1 MVNISGTN
9 LASGIVPFTTDDKYA
24 THTST
29 YGRGGW
35 HEAATTAERDSIP
48 AERLAEGMACY
59 VIDEG
64 KLYVRKAGAW
74 EEFKSG
80 GGGGGTVIPDTFT
93 LTTDDVLTAT
103 LAKGETFMVNYVY
116 ESNVGAGANVEYL
129 VNGVVRG
136 TQSITS
142 GTISKDVSSFLVA
155 GNNVLT
161 IKVIDIYNNIR
172 VLTYTLDVIEILLSS
187 TFDDSVAYTSD
198 VYFRYTPVG
207 NLTKTIHFILDG
219 AEYGTE
225 EVATSNRQQTKIF
238 TGLTHGAHTLR
249 VYASATVNEKYI
261 ESNELSYS
269 IIFVEEGKTD
279 VIVASSFNREKASQG
294 ELLTIPY
301 VVYNP
306 SALTSV
312 VDLYE
317 GEDLVASL
325 EVDRTKQYWRHS
337 CDTAGTK
344 TLSIKSGEAEFSHEI
359 EIEALEIDVTP
370 VTENL
375 ELYLSSKG
383 RNNNDTNKA
392 EWKYGDIEAVLTGF
406 NYVANGWVADSQ
418 GNTVL
423 RVNAGAR
430 VSIPLNIF
438 ATDFRSN
445 GKVIEFEFA
454 TNSVLNYESVV
465 VSSMDGN
472 IGLNIT
478 AQQAVLKSEQSSVST
493 KFKEDEHVRI
503 SFVVEPRDTSRLIY
517 TYINGIISGLA
528 QYPYDDNFVQT
539 SPVGI
544 SIGSDTCGIDL
555 YNIRVYDS
563 YLTHDDM
570 LKNYIADT
578 ADFSDRV
585 NLYLAND
592 IYDTYGNILYANIN
606 QQVPCMTLIGN
617 LPTAK
622 GDEKTVRVKYENK
635 QDPSR
640 SFDYSG
646 VKLDIQ
652 GTSSQYYPRK
662 NYKIKLPE
670 AYQLRAGSIAETTF
684 TCKADY
690 MESSHSHNTGITKIV
705 NELYNQKVPPQ
716 LTDSA
721 VRTAIDGF
729 PIAMF
734 YQKDES
740 SDLEYYG
747 VFNFNNDKGNN
758 ATWGFTAGCESW
770 EFCNNTADRCLF
782 KTADFTGDV
791 KADLEARYPK
801 DFTDYTNLKRLFTW
815 VVSCA
820 GNPTKFKAEVEQYF
834 NKEYLLA
841 YYIVTELFGMVDSRA
856 KNLFLNTY
864 DGRIWYPVF
873 YDCDTAMG
881 LNNEGVNDFGFGIE
895 YHDKIGNKDV
905 WNGETST
912 LWNLVEQAFEEEI
925 TELYHQYRNDGK
937 LTYAKTLSV
946 LEGEQIA
953 KICAAQYNSDADFK
967 YVKPLINE
975 NIATY
980 LYVAQ
985 GSRLNHLKWWLFN
998 RFNYI
1003 DSKYVASDYAA
1014 DYMTLRLYTPD
1025 TWSDVTPNADI
1036 TITPY
1041 ADQYLNIK
1049 YGSYVVGEKGTHNV
1063 SSTIEAPEI
1072 TFNDTE
1078 TIVYGASRILSLGD
1092 LSALYSGTVDVSKAV
1107 KLSELIIG
1115 HGGNYQNTNLT
1126 VLSIG
1131 NNELLKKLDVRN
1143 CPSLTEVIDVSG
1155 CANIEQ
1161 VYAEGT
1167 SSTSVKLPNG
1177 GNVKNLHLPA
1187 ISNLTIKNHKNITD
1201 FSVQSYENVNT
1212 LVLENTNLNDLDIYN
1227 SCTNVQRVR
1236 LLGVDWTLPSFA
1248 KLNEL
1253 YNKQGVD
1260 ENGYFT
1266 DHAILGGKVH
1276 IAGSVD
1282 REELEEYQAK
1292 FVGLTITADE
1302 ITNLVS
1308 VTFEYMPDDAV
1319 LTVNGEII

>member
-1 MVNISGTN
+1 MANISGTN
-9 LASGIVPFTTDDKYA
+9 LAAGIVPFTTEDTYA

-29 YGRGGW
+29 YGKGGW
-35 HEAATTAERDSIP
+35 HEATTTAERDAIP
-48 AERLAEGMACY
+48 ADRLTDGMACF
-59 VIDEG
+59 VLEEG
-64 KLYVRKAGAW
+64 KLYVRKAGVW

-80 GGGGGTVIPDTFT
+80 GGGGGTVPDTFT
-93 LTTDDVLTAT
+93 LTTEDVLTAT
-103 LAKGETFMVNYVY
+103 LAKNEPFNVTYVY
-116 ESNVGAGANVEYL
+116 TSNMGAGATVQYL
-129 VNGVVRG
+129 VNGVVKG
-136 TQSITS
+136 TESIVS
-142 GTISKDVSSFLVA
+142 GTIVKDVSPFLVT

-161 IKVIDIYNNIR
+161 VKVTDVYNNIR
-172 VLTYTLDVIEILLSS
+172 VLTYTLDVIELLLSS

-198 VYFRYTPVG
+198 VSVRYTPVG
-207 NLTKTIHFILDG
+207 NLTKTIHFVLDG
-219 AEYGTE
+219 SELPTE
-225 EVATSNRQQTKIF
+225 EVTTSGRQQTKVI
-238 TGLTHGAHTLR
+238 TGLTHGSHTLR
-249 VYASATVNEKYI
+249 IYATATVGTKDLT
-261 ESNELSYS
+261 SNELSFAIVY
-269 IIFVEEGKTD
+269 VEEGRTEI
-279 VIVASSFNREKASQG
+279 IVASSFNKDKAVQG

-306 SALTSV
+306 EALTSTV
-312 VDLYE
+312 SLYE
-317 GEDLVASL
+317 NDVLVSTL
-325 EVDRTKQYWRHS
+325 EVDRTKQYWRHT
-337 CDTAGTK
+337 CETAGSRV
-344 TLSIKSGEAEFSHEI
+344 LSIRSGDYRFDHTI
-359 EIEALEIDVTP
+359 EIEEYEINIAP

-375 ELYLSSKG
+375 QLHLTSKG
-383 RNNNDTNKA
+383 RSNNDTNKT
-392 EWKYGDIEAVLTGF
+392 EWKYGSIAATLTGF
-406 NYVANGWVADSQ
+406 NYVANGWVSDDQ

-430 VSIPLNIF
+430 VSVPLNVF
-438 ATDFRSN
+438 GTDFRSN

-454 TNSVLNYESVV
+454 TKSVLDYDSVV
-465 VSSMDGN
+465 ISCLSGN
-472 IGLNIT
+472 IGLNVT
-478 AQQAVLKSEQSSVST
+478 AQQASLKSEQSYVET
-493 KFKEDEHVRI
+493 KFKEDEHVRV
-503 SFVVEPRDTSRLIY
+503 SFVVEPRESSRLIY

-539 SPVGI
+539 SPAGI

-570 LKNYIADT
+570 LNNYIADI

-606 QQVPCMTLIGN
+606 KQVPCMTLIGD
-617 LPTAK
+617 LPAAK
-622 GDEKTVRVKYENK
+622 GDEKTVRVKYEDKN
-635 QDPSR
+635 DPSR
-640 SFDYSG
+640 NFDHSG

-670 AYQLRAGSIAETTF
+670 AYQLRANSIPETTF

-705 NELYNQKVPPQ
+705 NSMYTQKTPPQ
-716 LTDSA
+716 LVNDA

-740 SDLEYYG
+740 SELEYYG
-747 VFNFNNDKGNN
+747 VFNFNNDKGNS
-758 ATWGFTAGCESW
+758 ATWGFSSGCESW

-791 KADLEARYPK
+791 KEDFEARYPK
-801 DFTDYTNLKRLFTW
+801 DYTDYTKLKRLLTW
-815 VVSCA
+815 VVSCKN
-820 GNPTKFKAEVEQYF
+820 NPTKFKAEVEQYF

-864 DGRIWYPVF
+864 DGNIWYPVF

-881 LNNEGVNDFGFGIE
+881 LNNEGVNGFGFNIE

-905 WNGETST
+905 YNGESST

-925 TELYHQYRNDGK
+925 AELYKQYRNDGK
-937 LTYAKTLSV
+937 LSYAKTLSI

-1025 TWSDVTPNADI
+1025 TWSEVTPNADI
-1036 TITPY
+1036 TLTPY

-1049 YGSYVVGEKGTHNV
+1049 YGSYVVGEKGVRDV
-1063 SSTIEAPEI
+1063 STKIEAPEI

-1078 TIVYGASRILSLGD
+1078 TIIYGASRLLSVGD

-1115 HGGNYQNTNLT
+1115 HGGSYQNTNLE

-1143 CPSLTEVIDVSG
+1143 CPNLTEAIDVSG
-1155 CANIEQ
+1155 CPNIEE

-1167 SSTSVKLPNG
+1167 SSTAVKLPNG
-1177 GNVKNLHLPA
+1177 GNVKKLHLPA
-1187 ISNLTIKNHKNITD
+1187 VANLTIKNHKNITD
-1201 FSVQSYENVNT
+1201 FSIDSYENVNT

-1236 LLGVDWTLPSFA
+1236 LLGINWTLPNFR
-1248 KLNEL
+1248 KLDEI
-1253 YNKQGVD
+1253 YEKQGVD

-1266 DHAILGGKVH
+1266 EHAVLGGKVH
-1276 IAGSVD
+1276 ITDAID
-1282 REELEEYQAK
+1282 TLDLQEYKAK
-1292 FVGLTITADE
+1292 YVGIEITADNIVE
-1302 ITNLVS
+1302 KVQI
-1308 VTFEYMPDDAV
+1308 TFEYMPDDAV